1 MSLIAIAVF
10 NIVTSLILVV
20 TDRRPA
26 IAMLRTMGLQKADVT
41 LVFMLQ
47 GGVIGAIGGLLGSA
61 LGFLL
66 ALSAPQLSALLE
78 WLSGQPLLN
87 TQVYPLDF
95 VPVDIR
101 WSDFVI
107 VPGIA
112 FTLALLSSSIPARQA
127 AAASI
132 SDALSQSR

>member
-1 MSLIAIAVF
+1 MSLIAIAVY

-47 GGVIGAIGGLLGSA
+47 GGLIGAIGGLVGCL

-66 ALSAPQLSALLE
+66 AVSAPHLSAALE

-101 WSDFVI
+101 WTDFVL

-112 FTLALLSSSIPARQA
+112 FVLALLASSIPARQA
-127 AAASI
+127 AGATI
-132 SDALSQSR
+132 TDALSQSR